1 METYFAG
8 DTIEFFD
15 AAGIIENEN
24 IQKATIVLTNDVSH
38 CHLMRFL
45 VDKEITITGAN
56 KPKYTISLDP
66 RDNISSNPNWKFNST
81 LFFNS
86 NNENINFSNLHFTYN
101 IEEFDFF
108 KITQDYDLKTK
119 KNIETIDLKDE
130 QFFNSFKIVFM
141 EFYNSKIG
149 FKDCVFEN
157 NTNRT
162 FEIIVQKQSVIT
174 FENCT
179 FNGDFDFIFDI
190 DSKIVIQ

>member
-149 FKDCVFEN
+149 FKDCVFEK